1 MPWRGPW
8 LVSWITSLRLLL
20 CQIVAAVVREVE
32 CTEAEVG
39 LTLDYVS
46 NERVRRA
53 VSCHGELSWTL
64 RLGECMFGFAQVAG
78 RVDYPEWCQGSVHA
92 EKVP

>member
-1 MPWRGPW
+1 M
-8 LVSWITSLRLLL
+8 LL

-64 RLGECMFGFAQVAG
+64 RLGEC
-78 RVDYPEWCQGSVHA
+78 SVHVRLCA
-92 EKVP
+92 GGWSCGLS